1 MVRMMKKTVKSY
13 DTFALLS
20 LTLILMFSMVTL
32 APANAVSHTDGG
44 KAGGDEKEK
53 SQAGM
58 AKGAQVNLC
67 DASDGACIQANE
79 DQSASGGDNR
89 VVGFNDQSGTSAPN
103 NDKAAAEEAG
113 NSTDF
118 VMKIDGIDYSTVKVK
133 VWVTADGGREVSKTF
148 NPIPLLDPEDD
159 DRGLI
164 FVPMKAEKGLLDI
177 GDAYTACIKVIEDT
191 DKYGNKQSCQQS
203 VLTLVSPDEVGGN
216 QINRAASSPA
226 SSPAPATGADSAS
239 ASADGDEGGSGSGT
253 SALSGDDGVGIPV
266 MRITL

>member
-13 DTFALLS
+13 ATFALLS

-32 APANAVSHTDGG
+32 APANAVSHNDGG
-44 KAGGDEKEK
+44 KEGGNEKEEK
-53 SQAGM
+53 SHTAT
-58 AKGAQVNLC
+58 ANGAQVNLC

-79 DQSASGGDNR
+79 DQSASGGDNK

-103 NDKAAAEEAG
+103 NDKAAAAQAG

-216 QINRAASSPA
+216 PTNRAASSPA
-226 SSPAPATGADSAS
+226 SSHAPATGADSAS
-239 ASADGDEGGSGSGT
+239 ASADGD
-253 SALSGDDGVGIPV
+253 DGVGIPV

>member
-1 MVRMMKKTVKSY
+1 MMKKTVKSY

-44 KAGGDEKEK
+44 KEGGDEKEK
-53 SQAGM
+53 SHSAT
-58 AKGAQVNLC
+58 ANGAQVNLC

-133 VWVTADGGREVSKTF
+133 VWVTADGGREISKTF
-148 NPIPLLDPEDD
+148 NPVPLLDPEDD

-203 VLTLVSPDEVGGN
+203 VLTLMSPQEVSN
-216 QINRAASSPA
+216 SINPPA
-226 SSPAPATGADSAS
+226 SSSSSSSSAASDSAASAEGVDDDDDGGGGTGA
-239 ASADGDEGGSGSGT
+239 
-253 SALSGDDGVGIPV
+253 LSSDDGGGGGVAV

>member
-44 KAGGDEKEK
+44 KEGADEKKEK
-53 SQAGM
+53 SHTAT
-58 AKGAQVNLC
+58 ANGAQVNLC

-79 DQSASGGDNR
+79 DQSASGGDNK

-103 NDKAAAEEAG
+103 NDKAAAEQAG

-216 QINRAASSPA
+216 PTNTAASSPA
-226 SSPAPATGADSAS
+226 SSTGADSAS

-253 SALSGDDGVGIPV
+253 AALSGDGGVGIPV